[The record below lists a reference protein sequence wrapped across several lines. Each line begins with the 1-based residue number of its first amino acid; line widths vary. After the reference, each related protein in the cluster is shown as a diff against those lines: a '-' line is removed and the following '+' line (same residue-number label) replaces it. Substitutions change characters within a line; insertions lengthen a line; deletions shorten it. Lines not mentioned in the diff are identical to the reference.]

1 MITLSNRLADELGLT
16 AEVIEL
22 IRGDD
27 WVKVPVRDGRPGE
40 DRWGVRGTQ
49 TCASCGGRINDIVDD
64 PAQDETGQCYECR
77 EIGGYGL

>member
-27 WVKVPVRDGRPGE
+27 WIKVPVQDGRPGE
-40 DRWGVRGTQ
+40 DQWGVRATQ
-49 TCASCGGRINDIVDD
+49 SCASCGCLVHLNTDD
-64 PAQDETGQCYECR
+64 SAQDETGQCAECR
-77 EIGGYGL
+77 EQGGYWL

>member
-1 MITLSNRLADELGLT
+1 MITLSRTLATELGLT
-16 AEVIEL
+16 IEVLDL
-22 IRGDD
+22 IRADD
-27 WVKVPVRDGRPGE
+27 WIKVPVRDGRPGV

-77 EIGGYGL
+77 EMGGYGL